1 MIISEHL
8 SLSELIRSDSAKRL
22 GVTNMPTA
30 EHIINL
36 KALAENIFE
45 PIRAHFR
52 CPIYISSGYRSAEL
66 NKALNGA
73 KTSQHLKGEAI
84 DIDMDG
90 SSNGVTNAM
99 VYDFIITKLDFDQVI
114 WEHGNTEN
122 PAWVHVSYKKNGPQR
137 HDILRAVLIDGGT
150 KYVRVS

>member
-22 GVTNMPTA
+22 GVTNMPTP

-36 KALAENIFE
+36 KALADNIFE

-73 KTSQHLKGEAI
+73 KSSQHLKGEAI

>member
-1 MIISEHL
+1 MIVSEHL

-73 KTSQHLKGEAI
+73 KSSQHLKGEAI

-122 PAWVHVSYKKNGPQR
+122 PA
-137 HDILRAVLIDGGT
+137 
-150 KYVRVS
+150 

>member
-22 GVTNMPTA
+22 GVTNMPTP

-73 KTSQHLKGEAI
+73 KSSQHLKGEAI

>member
-22 GVTNMPTA
+22 GITNMPTA

-52 CPIYISSGYRSAEL
+52 CPIFISSGYRSAEL
-66 NKALNGA
+66 NKALLGA

-90 SSNGVTNAM
+90 SSNGVTNVM
-99 VYDFIITKLDFDQVI
+99 VYDFITSKLDFDQVI

-122 PAWVHVSYKKNGPQR
+122 PAWVHVSFKKNGPQR
-137 HDILRAVLIDGGT
+137 HEILRAVLVDGGT
-150 KYVRVS
+150 KYIRVS

>member
-73 KTSQHLKGEAI
+73 KSSQHLKGEAI

>member
-8 SLSELIRSDSAKRL
+8 SLPELIRSDSAKRL
-22 GVTNMPTA
+22 GITNMPTP

-73 KTSQHLKGEAI
+73 KSSQHLKGEAI

-137 HDILRAVLIDGGT
+137 HQVLRAVLVDGGT
-150 KYVRVS
+150 KYVKVS

>member
-22 GVTNMPTA
+22 GVSNMPTA

>member
-22 GVTNMPTA
+22 GVTNMPTD

-45 PIRAHFR
+45 PIRNHFR
-52 CPIYISSGYRSAEL
+52 CPIFISSGYRSAEL
-66 NKALNGA
+66 NQALKGA
-73 KTSQHLKGEAI
+73 KSSQHLKGEAI

-99 VYDFIITKLDFDQVI
+99 VYEFIKLKLDFDQLI
-114 WEHGNTEN
+114 WEFGDTVN
-122 PAWVHVSYKKNGPQR
+122 PSWVHVSFKKNGPQR
-137 HDILRAVLIDGGT
+137 HQVLRAVLVDGGT
-150 KYVRVS
+150 KYVIAS

>member
-8 SLSELIRSDSAKRL
+8 SLPELIRSDSAKRL
-22 GVTNMPTA
+22 GITNMPTA

-52 CPIYISSGYRSAEL
+52 CPIFISSGYRSAEL
-66 NKALNGA
+66 NKVLLGA

-99 VYDFIITKLDFDQVI
+99 IYDFIIKKLDFDQVI
-114 WEHGNTEN
+114 WEHGNIEN
-122 PAWVHVSYKKNGPQR
+122 PAWVHVSFKKNGPQR

>member
-22 GVTNMPTA
+22 GVTNMPTE

-45 PIRAHFR
+45 PIRNHFR
-52 CPIYISSGYRSAEL
+52 CPIFISSGYRSAEL

-99 VYDFIITKLDFDQVI
+99 VYDFITSKLDFDQVI

-122 PAWVHVSYKKNGPQR
+122 PAWVHVSFKKNGPQR
-137 HDILRAVLIDGGT
+137 HEILRAVLVDGGT

>member
-1 MIISEHL
+1 MNISEHL
-8 SLSELIRSDSAKRL
+8 TLAELIRSESAKRL
-22 GVTNMPTA
+22 GVTNMPTP

-36 KALAENIFE
+36 KELAENIFE

-52 CPIYISSGYRSAEL
+52 CPIYISSGYRSHEL
-66 NKALNGA
+66 NRALLGA

-90 SSNGVTNAM
+90 SPNGVTNAM
-99 VYDFIITKLDFDQVI
+99 IYDFIIAKLDFDQLI
-114 WEHGNTEN
+114 WEHGNTVN

-137 HDILRAVLIDGGT
+137 HEVLRAVNVEGSTRYI
-150 KYVRVS
+150 KVS